1 MKYLST
7 RGSQK
12 NLSYNEILLEG
23 LSIDG
28 GLFIPEKLPKF
39 SLSELL
45 EMSKLDYYE
54 LASKIIHK
62 FTGDDADIKQL
73 KEICKKTY
81 QRFNGPDIAPLKDI
95 GCNNFILELFHG
107 PTWAFKDYAMQLLAS
122 DFERVLS
129 VTNQKSLVLGATSG
143 DTGSA
148 ALQAF
153 AGKDNLDIFILFP
166 KGRVSAIQEA
176 QMTSIIEDG
185 AHAIQIDGDFD
196 DCQQIVKDIFSDKK
210 YRKRV
215 NLSAVNSIN
224 WARVVPQIVYYFYS
238 SFKLGAPN
246 QQITFSVP
254 TGNFGNIYAGLCAK
268 RMGLPVDKLICA
280 SNRNN
285 ILNRFFNSGVME
297 RKNVETSLSPSMD
310 IQVSS
315 NFERLLFEIYD
326 GDTTK
331 VKFDLEKFKTK
342 GVYEIDKEKLNS
354 LKNDFLSYYLDDEG
368 IVTEIARVYKNNKTI
383 IDPHSACGTF
393 AAEQARKNNE
403 IDEKTPIISLAC
415 AHPCKFPDAVYKS
428 IKVKP
433 SLPDGSKDLLS
444 RKKKSLFAPADHRT
458 VKSIIEGYRR
468 L

>member
-7 RGSQK
+7 RGFQK

-23 LSIDG
+23 LSVDG
-28 GLFIPEKLPKF
+28 GLFIPEKLPKV

-45 EMSKLDYYE
+45 EMSKLNYYE

-81 QRFNGPDIAPLKDI
+81 QRFNGSDIAPLKDI
-95 GCNNFILELFHG
+95 GGNNFILELFHG

-129 VTNQKSLVLGATSG
+129 VTNQKSLILGATSG

-166 KGRVSAIQEA
+166 KGRVSPIQEA

-210 YRKRV
+210 FRERV

-246 QQITFSVP
+246 QQISFSVP

-268 RMGLPVDKLICA
+268 RMGLPIDKLICA

-285 ILNRFFNSGVME
+285 ILNRFFNSGLME
-297 RKNVETSLSPSMD
+297 RKNVEPSLSPSMD

-315 NFERLLFEIYD
+315 NFERLLFEIYE

-331 VKFDLEKFKTK
+331 IKFDLEKFKTK
-342 GVYEIDKEKLNS
+342 GVYQIDKEKLNS
-354 LKNDFLSYYLDDEG
+354 LKNDFLSYHLDDEG
-368 IVTEIARVYKNNKTI
+368 ILKEIARVYKNNKTI

-415 AHPCKFPDAVYKS
+415 AHPCKFPDAVNKS

-444 RKKKSLFAPADHRT
+444 RKKKSLFAPADHST

>member
-166 KGRVSAIQEA
+166 LLSMLFPSSSTFA
-176 QMTSIIEDG
+176 
-185 AHAIQIDGDFD
+185 
-196 DCQQIVKDIFSDKK
+196 KDH
-210 YRKRV
+210 
-215 NLSAVNSIN
+215 
-224 WARVVPQIVYYFYS
+224 
-238 SFKLGAPN
+238 
-246 QQITFSVP
+246 
-254 TGNFGNIYAGLCAK
+254 FGC
-268 RMGLPVDKLICA
+268 VDL
-280 SNRNN
+280 
-285 ILNRFFNSGVME
+285 
-297 RKNVETSLSPSMD
+297 
-310 IQVSS
+310 
-315 NFERLLFEIYD
+315 
-326 GDTTK
+326 K
-331 VKFDLEKFKTK
+331 VKMPASASCSCILYK
-342 GVYEIDKEKLNS
+342 NS
-354 LKNDFLSYYLDDEG
+354 LVSQSTY
-368 IVTEIARVYKNNKTI
+368 
-383 IDPHSACGTF
+383 
-393 AAEQARKNNE
+393 
-403 IDEKTPIISLAC
+403 
-415 AHPCKFPDAVYKS
+415 
-428 IKVKP
+428 
-433 SLPDGSKDLLS
+433 
-444 RKKKSLFAPADHRT
+444 
-458 VKSIIEGYRR
+458 
-468 L
+468 